1 MILFYHLI
9 EKRGEIG
16 AGWTFE
22 ITEFFQCNRGAR
34 VATNVDGFRG
44 MFRVHRLIIDE
55 QRWRKLYSQGIA
67 AGMIGIDSFFGF
79 FTVHVLSELIK
90 IEPERSGIGFE
101 QLARIRS
108 VTPERLFSIQHVVHL
123 PETAL

>member
-16 AGWTFE
+16 AGWSFE

-44 MFRVHRLIIDE
+44 LSRGHRFISGNGQALRLHCLAE
-55 QRWRKLYSQGIA
+55 QRASEHGRRGDTNDDKRQIA
-67 AGMIGIDSFFGF
+67 FHKRHNHMS
-79 FTVHVLSELIK
+79 
-90 IEPERSGIGFE
+90 
-101 QLARIRS
+101 
-108 VTPERLFSIQHVVHL
+108 
-123 PETAL
+123 